1 MFEKCEFCEKWDF
14 EDVNFVKNVILKLW
28 IFWINW
34 GFCPSVCEKWDSFSY
49 VSNRCVSDVF
59 LSSDFHDVFFTLFQ
73 NKICACKSQTELANQ
88 FLSNAP
94 KNYCQESKKMFLSS
108 EYELQVSHNLNPF
121 VHDISFFWS
130 KFLRVLLI
138 WDRPD
143 SSSVS
148 LQCFLATIKKKRLW
162 TFHLPFDFFYSAA

>member
-1 MFEKCEFCEKWDF
+1 MWILWKMWFWNNEFLDKLRILPQCVWKMRLF
-14 EDVNFVKNVILKLW
+14 FVVFKQ
-28 IFWINW
+28 
-34 GFCPSVCEKWDSFSY
+34 VCM
-49 VSNRCVSDVF
+49 DVF

-73 NKICACKSQTELANQ
+73 NKICACKSQTQLANQ
-88 FLSNAP
+88 FLSNTP

-130 KFLRVLLI
+130 KFLHVLLI
-138 WDRPD
+138 RDRPD

-148 LQCFLATIKKKRLW
+148 LQCFLATTGK
-162 TFHLPFDFFYSAA
+162 SAK